1 MGLFL
6 EAIVQGILQILI
18 WLIIASAIM
27 SWLIAFNVINDRH
40 PIVRQ
45 IERVLWAI
53 TRPILRPVQ
62 KIIPPLGG
70 TVDISPII
78 VILVL
83 GAAQTYL
90 VPWIF
95 APIIVAL
102 GG

>member
-1 MGLFL
+1 MGQFL

-40 PIVRQ
+40 PFVRQ

-53 TRPILRPVQ
+53 TRPILRPAQ
-62 KIIPPLGG
+62 KVIPPLGG

-90 VPWIF
+90 VPWLF
-95 APIIVAL
+95 GPIINAL

>member
-1 MGLFL
+1 MGSFL
-6 EAIVQGILQILI
+6 YIVVNGLLTLLI
-18 WLIIASAIM
+18 WAIIAAAIM

-83 GAAQTYL
+83 TAAQQ
-90 VPWIF
+90 
-95 APIIVAL
+95 AL
-102 GG
+102 LPLAFGPLIAAWG